1 MRCILMK
8 YQVWVTTDKGL
19 YQCLK
24 FDTAEKALFVI
35 KNLKEYEY
43 WNFTI

>member
-1 MRCILMK
+1 MK
-8 YQVWVTTDKGL
+8 YQVWLMTDSGK

-24 FDTAEKALFVI
+24 FDTAEQALYIV
-35 KNLKEYEY
+35 KNLKEYEE